1 MFFKLYPDTFLLKI
15 DAHLKADMEKDKIF
29 LVQNSEFGKFLEK
42 YRISS
47 FKFDLFS
54 QKMLYIYR
62 NIFQRI
68 IQVEISF
75 LKLRS
80 TFKFE

>member
-47 FKFDLFS
+47 FKFNLFS

-80 TFKFE
+80 TCKFE